1 MSIIPIANQPMTP
14 TEMIVSSVMRES
26 EELGVGFE
34 LESAGFI
41 TDGKFPR
48 YQIDGHQSLSKV
60 HAFCVWIMEA
70 GLMSSRGRFF
80 LSII

>member
-1 MSIIPIANQPMTP
+1 MESLHLPVAQANYQIPRPISIIPKANQPITP

-34 LESAGFI
+34 LESAGFM

-48 YQIDGHQSLSKV
+48 YQIDGHKKLSKV
-60 HAFCVWIMEA
+60 HAF
-70 GLMSSRGRFF
+70 
-80 LSII
+80 